1 MVVNIV
7 LGTLI
12 IGYAAF
18 MLLKSLKRSSKG
30 KCANC
35 SSACQLPCA
44 HNSRVHA
51 EVPQA
56 PEEHTA
62 K

>member
-35 SSACQLPCA
+35 SSSCQLPCA
-44 HNSRVHA
+44 HTSTVHD
-51 EVPQA
+51 EVSQA
-56 PEEHTA
+56 PEEHTV